1 MSSFVLRVDPQR
13 PDPAVMAQAALRLSR
28 GELVAFPTETVYG
41 LGADALDAD
50 AVARIFAAKGRPA
63 WNPVIVHI
71 PDLRA
76 ARALATEWPD
86 SAQRLAD
93 AFWPGPL
100 TMVLPKRDIV
110 PDITTAGLGAVA
122 LRVPAHP
129 VALALLRAFGKP
141 IAAPSANRFTQVSP
155 TTAEHVV
162 RSLGDR
168 IGCVLD
174 GGPCDVGIESTVID
188 LAGTVPTILRPGMI
202 SRGQIEQVLQR
213 PVDVV
218 SKHVAAA
225 DVDIPGQRA
234 PGMAERHYAPNAD
247 VWLFDSAQSDE
258 ISAALAATPQNASSA
273 PVVTLLL
280 HAVVPVEASD
290 VVIRMPDDPQRYA
303 RALYAA
309 LHGADTHGARL
320 VVIERPPDDDV
331 WAAVRDRLARAAR

>member
-1 MSSFVLRVDPQR
+1 
-13 PDPAVMAQAALRLSR
+13 
-28 GELVAFPTETVYG
+28 
-41 LGADALDAD
+41 
-50 AVARIFAAKGRPA
+50 
-63 WNPVIVHI
+63 VIEHI

-155 TTAEHVV
+155 TTAQHVV

-258 ISAALAATPQNASSA
+258 ISAALAARRRTRPAPPSWPCCCMPSCRSRRPMWSSA
-273 PVVTLLL
+273 CRTIRSATRARCTRTARRR
-280 HAVVPVEASD
+280 HARRPTRSH
-290 VVIRMPDDPQRYA
+290 
-303 RALYAA
+303 RAPA
-309 LHGADTHGARL
+309 GRRRL
-320 VVIERPPDDDV
+320 GG
-331 WAAVRDRLARAAR
+331 VRDSSRAAR